1 VMRRQWMQARLQP
14 AVVSQKIRRGGGWAA
29 TVCMFVFFSIRSL
42 PLDGSRL
49 DDIRSKS
56 RAKSDVNPSNPFD
69 LIL

>member
-1 VMRRQWMQARLQP
+1 
-14 AVVSQKIRRGGGWAA
+14 
-29 TVCMFVFFSIRSL
+29 MFVFFSICSL

-56 RAKSDVNPSNPFD
+56 RAKGDVNPSNPFD